1 MHTLVLTVPELER
14 AARQWTAEFLHQ
26 ERAATAVV
34 TNLRQMQDNNDRSR
48 QNIILF
54 ERAPTAVL
62 MRVLHQG
69 GRPWLV
75 TDLVMHDPAIRY

>member
-14 AARQWTAEFLHQ
+14 AARQWTAEFLHPD
-26 ERAATAVV
+26 RAATAVV
-34 TNLRQMQDNNDRSR
+34 TNLRQMQANDCSDRS
-48 QNIILF
+48 IILF

-62 MRVLHQG
+62 MRVLQQG
-69 GRPWLV
+69 GHPWLV